1 MLDINDIN
9 QVELAALPR
18 CVVVQQPLHRSCALQ
33 FWRDFSTLSTWRGG
47 HRASPKMLQI
57 AGQLCKNQKIL
68 MWQVQTLSFSFLM
81 FFSKLRPARSNL
93 FRTFD
98 KLWSYIATVPSS
110 AWGARPCQYRAPFI
124 VGCEGWQPQLVRQGF
139 PKMSMGNIQ
148 SQLFHLKVLLVLV
161 WGIFFLDDP
170 MFQLKSN

>member
-81 FFSKLRPARSNL
+81 FFFKVETCQIQSLQNLWQTLKLYSYSTILCLGSPALPVQSFL
-93 FRTFD
+93 FRWMWRMTT
-98 KLWSYIATVPSS
+98 ST
-110 AWGARPCQYRAPFI
+110 CQPLK
-124 VGCEGWQPQLVRQGF
+124 WHTDF
-139 PKMSMGNIQ
+139 PKCQWETYKANRFIWRSYWF
-148 SQLFHLKVLLVLV
+148 LFEECSF
-161 WGIFFLDDP
+161 WMI
-170 MFQLKSN
+170 